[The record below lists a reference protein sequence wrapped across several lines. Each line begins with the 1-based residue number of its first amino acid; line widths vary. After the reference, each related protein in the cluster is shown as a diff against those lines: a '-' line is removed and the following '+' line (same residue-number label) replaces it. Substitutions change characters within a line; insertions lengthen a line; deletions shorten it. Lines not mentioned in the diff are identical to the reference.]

1 MREKVRFRMTE
12 TTGSKRSAAIVGEH
26 RLQLDMLAAI
36 RKAISDK
43 SGREEVDTLL
53 ERLAEYTEIHF
64 ASEQMLMRLYAYPA
78 YQGHVDEHDRTLT
91 WLDTLRV
98 TWRGGDGELAI
109 DTANELTQW
118 IEGHM
123 RRADRAFE
131 TYLDGL
137 GGPAGPA
144 A

>member
-1 MREKVRFRMTE
+1 MTG
-12 TTGSKRSAAIVGEH
+12 TTGSERGRAIVGEH
-26 RLQLDMLAAI
+26 RLQLDMLAAV
-36 RKAISDK
+36 RKAIGDK
-43 SGREEVDTLL
+43 LGREHVDSLL

-91 WLDTLRV
+91 WLDTLRAS
-98 TWRGGDGELAI
+98 WRSGDGELA
-109 DTANELTQW
+109 TEAANELSRW

-131 TYLDGL
+131 TYLDEL
-137 GGPAGPA
+137 DAAADPAK
-144 A
+144 